1 MADRA
6 AAGQPGPGWV
16 RLLDVEVPPGGIAE
30 ATLAGEDLVV
40 WRTGSGVPCVSEAR
54 CPHQWS
60 HLAHE
65 GVVDGEEL
73 LCLTHF
79 WRFTTD
85 GAGWKENADGR
96 RDRKGDIG
104 VRGCLEMDGTIW
116 TRQPESQPDPSP
128 DRSSDTSAGG

>member
-1 MADRA
+1 VADRA

-16 RLLDVEVPPGGIAE
+16 RLLDVEVPPGGVVE

-73 LCLTHF
+73 VCLTHF
-79 WRFTTD
+79 WRFGPD
-85 GAGWKENADGR
+85 GAGWKANLDGR
-96 RDRKGDIG
+96 RDRKGDLAVLPCVEHDGAIW
-104 VRGCLEMDGTIW
+104 VREPGAE
-116 TRQPESQPDPSP
+116 DP
-128 DRSSDTSAGG
+128 TGA